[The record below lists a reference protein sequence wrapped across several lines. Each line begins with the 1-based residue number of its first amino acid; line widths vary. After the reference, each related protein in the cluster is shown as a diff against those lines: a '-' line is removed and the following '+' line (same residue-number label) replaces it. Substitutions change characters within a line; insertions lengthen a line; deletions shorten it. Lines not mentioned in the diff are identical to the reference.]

1 MKKNVVYS
9 IVLVFSLLM
18 LSVFVLL
25 VWDQVSA
32 QPINLPNSIPQ
43 VVVRPPAE
51 PPKWL
56 VDFSWYEDPMNPA
69 RKIRVIT
76 VVDPESKHIVV
87 YHEDLATGQV
97 KLLSSR
103 NIQNDLLL
111 DQFNAV
117 SPTPSE
123 IEIEKDMRR
132 FKNQN

>member
-1 MKKNVVYS
+1 MKKTAAYS
-9 IVLVFSLLM
+9 IVLAFSFLM
-18 LSVFVLL
+18 LFFLILL
-25 VWDQVSA
+25 VWNQVLA
-32 QPINLPNSIPQ
+32 QQPMNLSNPVPQ
-43 VVVRPPAE
+43 VVIRPPAE

-56 VDFSWYEDPMNPA
+56 VDFSSYEDPMNPT
-69 RKIRVIT
+69 KKTRVIT

-87 YHEDLATGQV
+87 YHEDLATGQI

-123 IEIEKDMRR
+123 IEGDIRR
-132 FKNQN
+132 LRNQNN

>member
-1 MKKNVVYS
+1 MMYLS
-9 IVLVFSLLM
+9 LLAFSLLI
-18 LSVFVLL
+18 LGIFVSF
-25 VWDQVSA
+25 VWNQVLA
-32 QPINLPNSIPQ
+32 QPINSLGGIPQ

-56 VDFSWYEDPMNPA
+56 VDFSSYEDPMNPVK
-69 RKIRVIT
+69 KIRVIT
-76 VVDPESKHIVV
+76 VVDPESKRIVV

-123 IEIEKDMRR
+123 IEKDIRR